1 MEERDARLSHC
12 RGSGSRFSS
21 RAPVTQPALV
31 NGEVGILVA
40 PWGELSLVG
49 VITFKPANEA
59 IVEID
64 LVADRRRLREIE
76 LAVLEV

>member
-1 MEERDARLSHC
+1 M
-12 RGSGSRFSS
+12 
-21 RAPVTQPALV
+21 
-31 NGEVGILVA
+31 
-40 PWGELSLVG
+40 LSLVG
-49 VITFKPANEA
+49 VITFDPANDA